1 MRCILLY
8 ALFNTDLESVA
19 QISCGALYITRL
31 QHTLARPLFPQKA
44 LNILRTLKQLPSTA
58 CGPYKSTLYY
68 IRAETNTDIRERGNP
83 MIFFSFVQH
92 FIDLP
97 CWDIRIF
104 ELFEID
110 YRCFRKSNISNKWK
124 ILVF

>member
-58 CGPYKSTLYY
+58 CGPYK
-68 IRAETNTDIRERGNP
+68 NIRERGNP